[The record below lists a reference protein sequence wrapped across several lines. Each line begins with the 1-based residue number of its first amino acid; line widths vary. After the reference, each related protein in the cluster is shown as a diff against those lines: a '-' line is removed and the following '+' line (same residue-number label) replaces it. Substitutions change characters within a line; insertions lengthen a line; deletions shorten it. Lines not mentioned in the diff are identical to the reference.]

1 MMSLFK
7 NRLTVSHVLAAL
19 FFLGVLVSA
28 YMLYKIPDT
37 LQVTSGFSQLITPY
51 IIIAITL
58 ALGITAL
65 IFALEYKKELIVIR
79 DRVITTQDDTT
90 TSEGKT
96 SSTYSIGAIQQAVK
110 GAKNNNEAFQ
120 KGLQAL
126 GKTMEVGQGAIY
138 NVVSQGDTITA
149 KFVDGYAFTLEEG
162 KTIEFDSG
170 DGLIGQSVASGK
182 SLYIDEVPE
191 GYINI
196 VSGLGN
202 ASPRYLL
209 IVPIK
214 KENTVLGV
222 LELASFTPFDA
233 AKQKFAEAAAQ
244 VMAENSGSKN

>member
-7 NRLTVSHVLAAL
+7 DRLTVSHVLAAL
-19 FFLGVLVSA
+19 FLLGVLVSG
-28 YMLYKIPDT
+28 YMLYKIPDA
-37 LQVTSGFSQLITPY
+37 LQVTSGFSQLVTPY
-51 IIIAITL
+51 AIIALTL
-58 ALGITAL
+58 ALGIAAL

-79 DRVITTQDDTT
+79 DRVINTQDETT
-90 TSEGKT
+90 ASDSKGTA
-96 SSTYSIGAIQQAVK
+96 TYSISSIRQAVT
-110 GAKNNNEAFQ
+110 GARNRNEAFQ

-126 GKTMEVGQGAIY
+126 GKTLEAGQGAIY
-138 NVVSQGDTITA
+138 TVINQGDTITA

-162 KTIEFDSG
+162 KTLEFDSG
-170 DGLIGQSVASGK
+170 DGLIGQAVASGK

-214 KENTVLGV
+214 KENTVVGV
-222 LELASFTPFDA
+222 FELASFTPFDT

-244 VMAENSGSKN
+244 VLAENSGSKN

>member
-37 LQVTSGFSQLITPY
+37 LQVTSGFSQLVTPF
-51 IIIAITL
+51 IIIALTL
-58 ALGITAL
+58 VLGIAAL
-65 IFALEYKKELIVIR
+65 IFSLEYKKELIVIR
-79 DRVITTQDDTT
+79 DRVITNQDETT
-90 TSEGKT
+90 GSDSKT
-96 SSTYSIGAIQQAVK
+96 STAYSIASIQQAVK
-110 GAKNNNEAFQ
+110 DAKNSNEAFQ

-138 NVVSQGDTITA
+138 NVASQGDTITA
-149 KFVDGYAFTLEEG
+149 KFIDGYAFTLEEG

-222 LELASFTPFDA
+222 FELASFTPFDA

-244 VMAENSGSKN
+244 VLAENSGSKN

>member
-1 MMSLFK
+1 MSLFK
-7 NRLTVSHVLAAL
+7 DRLTVSHVLAAL
-19 FFLGVLVSA
+19 FFVGVLLSA

-37 LQVTSGFSQLITPY
+37 LQVTSGFSQLVTPF
-51 IIIAITL
+51 IIIALTL
-58 ALGITAL
+58 VLGIAAL
-65 IFALEYKKELIVIR
+65 IFSLEYKKELIVIR
-79 DRVITTQDDTT
+79 DRVITTQDDST
-90 TSEGKT
+90 TSEDKT
-96 SSTYSIGAIQQAVK
+96 SSMYSIGAIQQAVK
-110 GAKNNNEAFQ
+110 GAKNNNDAFQ

-170 DGLIGQSVASGK
+170 DGLIGQAVASGK
-182 SLYIDEVPE
+182 TLSIDEVPE

-214 KENTVLGV
+214 KEKSVTGV
-222 LELASFTPFDA
+222 FELASFTPFDA

-244 VMAENSGSKN
+244 VLAENSGSKN

>member
-37 LQVTSGFSQLITPY
+37 LQVTSGFSQLVTPF
-51 IIIAITL
+51 IIIALTL
-58 ALGITAL
+58 VLGIAAL
-65 IFALEYKKELIVIR
+65 IFSLEYKKELIVIR
-79 DRVITTQDDTT
+79 DRVITNQDETT
-90 TSEGKT
+90 GSDSKT
-96 SSTYSIGAIQQAVK
+96 STAYSIASIQQAVK
-110 GAKNNNEAFQ
+110 DAKNSNEAFQ

-138 NVVSQGDTITA
+138 NVASQGDTITA
-149 KFVDGYAFTLEEG
+149 KFIDGYAFTLEEG